1 MKKSA
6 LVFCSVF
13 LSFCSLVNRDGSS
26 DSCSLSPQDYS
37 VQSVT
42 YDRNSGSYELMIL
55 EAPPCFKN
63 PLHLDRLKLARMEQK
78 ENENAL
84 LDFNNPGE
92 PSLFIAHDFQIR
104 LVESYSRGS
113 GNESRT
119 GSFWSPFLAGTVGAA
134 AGSLLM
140 NKLFRKPQYVTP
152 PPAQKGKTK
161 VTGVGSYGPTKE
173 AAFKSYQRKYSTRDS
188 GQMKKSFFRKKTTS
202 RLNTRKHRL
211 RASRKGFFRLR
222 RR

>member
-6 LVFCSVF
+6 WVFCSVF
-13 LSFCSLVNRDGSS
+13 LNFCNFANQGGAT
-26 DSCSLSPQDYS
+26 DSCSLSPQDYA

-42 YDRNSGSYELMIL
+42 YDRESGSYELMIL
-55 EAPPCFKN
+55 KAPACFKN
-63 PLHLDRLKLARMEQK
+63 PLHLSQLKLARLDQK

-84 LDFNNPGE
+84 LDFKNPKD

-104 LVESYSRGS
+104 LIESHSSSRGS
-113 GNESRT
+113 ESRG

-140 NKLFRKPQYVTP
+140 NKLFRTPQHVTP
-152 PPAQKGKTK
+152 PPAQNGKTT
-161 VTGVGSYGPTKE
+161 VTGVGSYGSTKE
-173 AAFKSYQRKYSTRDS
+173 AAFRNHQKKYSKRDG
-188 GQMKKSFFRKKTTS
+188 GQIEKSFFKKKTTS
-202 RLNTRKHRL
+202 RLNTRKHKL